1 MIRNY
6 TLALFFGL
14 LILSC
19 NKTEE
24 KIISDNNP
32 PADNTIPAS
41 LRINFINKIY
51 ISLIGREPET
61 AEFNA
66 ADLTLRNSNFSSASR
81 KTIVQEILN
90 QDAFLDREF
99 EIYRN
104 DLISGVDT
112 AEISELITTF
122 EFLLTNSTYMQQ
134 WPLIEIE
141 KARLISLRNVSA
153 ELKNGTIS
161 LIEMQRRCVDNYY
174 FDQLNMGSLNF
185 VIACFQH
192 LLLRNPTQ
200 FEQTEGVK
208 MVDGFNGILFLQTGE
223 SKAQFQQIFF
233 QSDDYYAGQIKL
245 IYLRFMLRLPTSE
258 EEVFYSSRLKSD
270 GNISNVLIDLLSS
283 DEYAGI

>member
-6 TLALFFGL
+6 TLALFIGL

-24 KIISDNNP
+24 KIIPDNNP

-41 LRINFINKIY
+41 LRINFINKVY

-104 DLISGVDT
+104 DLMSGVDT

-141 KARLISLRNVSA
+141 KARLISLRNVGS

-161 LIEMQRRCVDNYY
+161 LIEMQRRCVDNFY

-185 VIACFQH
+185 VIACFQN

-208 MVDGFNGILFLQTGE
+208 MLDGFNGILFLQTGE

-233 QSDDYYAGQIKL
+233 QSDDYFAGQIKL
-245 IYLRFMLRLPTSE
+245 NYLRFMLRLPSSE

-270 GNISNVLIDLLSS
+270 GNIKTILIDLLSS

>member
-6 TLALFFGL
+6 TLALFIGL

-24 KIISDNNP
+24 KIIPDNNP

-41 LRINFINKIY
+41 LRINFINKVY

-141 KARLISLRNVSA
+141 KARLISLRNVGS

-161 LIEMQRRCVDNYY
+161 LIEMQRRCVDNFY

-185 VIACFQH
+185 VIACFQN

-208 MVDGFNGILFLQTGE
+208 MLDGFNGILFLQTGE

-233 QSDDYYAGQIKL
+233 QSDDYFAGQIKL
-245 IYLRFMLRLPTSE
+245 NYLRFMLRLPTSE

-270 GNISNVLIDLLSS
+270 GNIKTILIDLLSS

>member
-6 TLALFFGL
+6 TLALFIGL
-14 LILSC
+14 LFLSC

-24 KIISDNNP
+24 KIIGDNNP

-41 LRINFINKIY
+41 LRINFINKVY

-104 DLISGVDT
+104 DLMSGVDT

-141 KARLISLRNVSA
+141 KARLISLRNVGS

-161 LIEMQRRCVDNYY
+161 LIEMQRRCVDNFY

-185 VIACFQH
+185 VIACFQN

-208 MVDGFNGILFLQTGE
+208 MLDGFNGILFLQTGE

-233 QSDDYYAGQIKL
+233 QSDDYFAGQIKL
-245 IYLRFMLRLPTSE
+245 NYLRFMLRLPSSE

-270 GNISNVLIDLLSS
+270 GNIKTILIDLLSS

>member
-6 TLALFFGL
+6 TLALFIGL

-24 KIISDNNP
+24 KIIPDNNP

-41 LRINFINKIY
+41 LRINFINKVY

-104 DLISGVDT
+104 DLMSGVDT

-122 EFLLTNSTYMQQ
+122 EFLLTNSTYMQH

-141 KARLISLRNVSA
+141 KARLISLRNVGS

-161 LIEMQRRCVDNYY
+161 LIEMQRRCVDNFY

-185 VIACFQH
+185 VIACFQN

-208 MVDGFNGILFLQTGE
+208 MLDGFNGILFLQTGE

-233 QSDDYYAGQIKL
+233 QSDDYFAGQIKL
-245 IYLRFMLRLPTSE
+245 NYLRFMLRLPSSE
-258 EEVFYSSRLKSD
+258 EEVLYSSRLKSD
-270 GNISNVLIDLLSS
+270 GNIKTILIDLLSS

>member
-6 TLALFFGL
+6 TLALFIGL

-24 KIISDNNP
+24 KIIGDNNP

-41 LRINFINKIY
+41 LRINFINKVY

-66 ADLTLRNSNFSSASR
+66 ADLSLRNSNFSSASR

-104 DLISGVDT
+104 DLISGIDT
-112 AEISELITTF
+112 AEISDLITTF
-122 EFLLTNSTYMQQ
+122 EFLLTNSTYIQQ

-141 KARLISLRNVSA
+141 KARLISLRNVGA

-223 SKAQFQQIFF
+223 SKAQFEQIFF

>member
-6 TLALFFGL
+6 TLALFIGL

-24 KIISDNNP
+24 KIIGDNNP

-41 LRINFINKIY
+41 LRINFINKVY

-66 ADLTLRNSNFSSASR
+66 ADLSLRNSNFSSASR

-141 KARLISLRNVSA
+141 KARLISLRNVGS

-161 LIEMQRRCVDNYY
+161 LIEMQRRCVDNFY

-223 SKAQFQQIFF
+223 SKAQFEQIFF

-270 GNISNVLIDLLSS
+270 GNIKTILVDLLSS

>member
-6 TLALFFGL
+6 ILALSFGL

-32 PADNTIPAS
+32 PADNTFPAS

-51 ISLIGREPET
+51 ISLLGREPET
-61 AEFNA
+61 SEFND
-66 ADLTLRNSNFSSASR
+66 ADLSLRNSNFSIASR
-81 KTIVQEILN
+81 KTLVQEILN

-104 DLISGVDT
+104 DLLSGVDT
-112 AEISELITTF
+112 AEITELITTF

-141 KARLISLRNVSA
+141 KARLISLRNVSS

-185 VIACFQH
+185 VIACFQN

-208 MVDGFNGILFLQTGE
+208 MLDGFNGILFLQTGE

-233 QSDDYYAGQIKL
+233 QSDDYFAGQIKL
-245 IYLRFMLRLPTSE
+245 NYLRFMLRLPTSE

-270 GNISNVLIDLLSS
+270 GNIKTILIDLLSS

>member
-1 MIRNY
+1 
-6 TLALFFGL
+6 
-14 LILSC
+14 
-19 NKTEE
+19 
-24 KIISDNNP
+24 
-32 PADNTIPAS
+32 
-41 LRINFINKIY
+41 
-51 ISLIGREPET
+51 
-61 AEFNA
+61 
-66 ADLTLRNSNFSSASR
+66 
-81 KTIVQEILN
+81 VQEILD
-90 QDAFLDREF
+90 QDGFLDREF

-104 DLISGVDT
+104 DLMNGVDT

-141 KARLISLRNVSA
+141 KARLISLRNVGS

-223 SKAQFQQIFF
+223 SKAHFEQIFF

-258 EEVFYSSRLKSD
+258 EEVFYSSKLKSD
-270 GNISNVLIDLLSS
+270 GNIKTILIDLLSS

>member
-6 TLALFFGL
+6 TLALFIGL
-14 LILSC
+14 LFLSC

-24 KIISDNNP
+24 KIIPDNNP
-32 PADNTIPAS
+32 PADTTIPAS
-41 LRINFINKIY
+41 LRINFINKVY

-61 AEFNA
+61 TEFNA
-66 ADLTLRNSNFSSASR
+66 ADLTLRNSNFSGASR

-90 QDAFLDREF
+90 QNAFLDREF

-104 DLISGVDT
+104 DLMSGVDT

-141 KARLISLRNVSA
+141 KVRLISLRNVGS

-161 LIEMQRRCVDNYY
+161 LIEMQRRCVDNFY

-185 VIACFQH
+185 VIACFQS
-192 LLLRNPTQ
+192 LLLRNPTE
-200 FEQTEGVK
+200 FEKSEGVK
-208 MVDGFNGILFLQTGE
+208 MLDGFNGILFLQTGE
-223 SKAQFQQIFF
+223 SKLQFQQIFF
-233 QSDDYYAGQIKL
+233 QSDDYFAGQIKL
-245 IYLRFMLRLPTSE
+245 NYLRFMLRLPTSE
-258 EEVFYSSRLKSD
+258 EEVFYSSKLKSD
-270 GNISNVLIDLLSS
+270 GNIKTILIDLLSS

>member
-6 TLALFFGL
+6 TLALFIGL

-24 KIISDNNP
+24 KIIPDNNP

-41 LRINFINKIY
+41 LRINFINKVY

-104 DLISGVDT
+104 DLMSGVDT

-141 KARLISLRNVSA
+141 KARLISLRNVGS

-161 LIEMQRRCVDNYY
+161 LIEMQRRCVDNFY

-185 VIACFQH
+185 VIACFQN

-208 MVDGFNGILFLQTGE
+208 MLDGFNGILFLQTGE

-233 QSDDYYAGQIKL
+233 QSDDYFAGQIKL
-245 IYLRFMLRLPTSE
+245 NYLRFMLRLPSSE
-258 EEVFYSSRLKSD
+258 EEVLYSSRLKSD
-270 GNISNVLIDLLSS
+270 GNIKTILIDLLSS

>member
-6 TLALFFGL
+6 TLALFIGL

-24 KIISDNNP
+24 KIIPDNNP

-41 LRINFINKIY
+41 LRINFINKVY

-141 KARLISLRNVSA
+141 KARLISLRNVGS

-161 LIEMQRRCVDNYY
+161 LIEMQRRCVDNFY

-185 VIACFQH
+185 VIACFQN

-208 MVDGFNGILFLQTGE
+208 MLDGFNGILFLQTGE

-233 QSDDYYAGQIKL
+233 QSDDYFAGQIKL
-245 IYLRFMLRLPTSE
+245 NYLRFMLRLPSSE
-258 EEVFYSSRLKSD
+258 EEVLYSSRLKSD
-270 GNISNVLIDLLSS
+270 GNIKTILIDLLSS

>member
-6 TLALFFGL
+6 ILALFIGL
-14 LILSC
+14 LVLSC

-24 KIISDNNP
+24 KIIGDNNP

-41 LRINFINKIY
+41 LRINFINKVY

-66 ADLTLRNSNFSSASR
+66 ADLTLRNSNFSGASR

-104 DLISGVDT
+104 DLMSGVDT
-112 AEISELITTF
+112 VEISELITTF

-141 KARLISLRNVSA
+141 KARLISLRNVGA

-185 VIACFQH
+185 VIACFQN

-208 MVDGFNGILFLQTGE
+208 MLDGFNGILFLQTGE

-233 QSDDYYAGQIKL
+233 QSDDYFAGQIKL
-245 IYLRFMLRLPTSE
+245 NYLRFMLRLPTSE
-258 EEVFYSSRLKSD
+258 EEVYYSSRLMSD
-270 GNISNVLIDLLSS
+270 GNIKTILIDLLSS

>member
-6 TLALFFGL
+6 SLALFIGL
-14 LILSC
+14 LFLSC

-24 KIISDNNP
+24 KIIGDNNP

-51 ISLIGREPET
+51 ISLLGREPET
-61 AEFNA
+61 LEFND
-66 ADLTLRNSNFSSASR
+66 ADLSLRNSNFSIASR
-81 KTIVQEILN
+81 KTIVQEILD
-90 QDAFLDREF
+90 QDGFLDREF

-104 DLISGVDT
+104 DLLSGLDT
-112 AEISELITTF
+112 AEVSELIATF
-122 EFLLTNSTYMQQ
+122 EFLLTSSTYESQ
-134 WPLIEIE
+134 WPQIEIE
-141 KARLISLRNVSA
+141 KARLISFRNIGS

-185 VIACFQH
+185 VIACFQS
-192 LLLRNPTQ
+192 LLLRNPTE
-200 FEQTEGVK
+200 FEKSEGVK

-223 SKAQFQQIFF
+223 SKTQFQQIFF
-233 QSDDYYAGQIKL
+233 QSDNYYAGQIKL
-245 IYLRFMLRLPTSE
+245 NFLRFMLRLPNSE
-258 EEVFYSSRLKSD
+258 EEVYFSSRLKSE
-270 GNISNVLIDLLSS
+270 GNINTVLIDLLSS

>member
-1 MIRNY
+1 MIRNV
-6 TLALFFGL
+6 TLALLIGL
-14 LILSC
+14 LFLSC

-24 KIISDNNP
+24 KIIGDNNP

-61 AEFNA
+61 SEFND
-66 ADLTLRNSNFSSASR
+66 ADLVLRNSNFSIASR
-81 KTIVQEILN
+81 KTIIQEILN

-104 DLISGVDT
+104 DLMSGIDT
-112 AEISELITTF
+112 AEISDLITTF
-122 EFLLTNSTYMQQ
+122 EFLLTNSTYIQQ
-134 WPLIEIE
+134 WPQIEIE
-141 KARLISLRNVSA
+141 KARLISLFNVGS
-153 ELKNGTIS
+153 ELKNGNIT
-161 LIEMQRRCVDNYY
+161 LVEMQRRCVDNYY

-185 VIACFQH
+185 VIACFQN

-208 MVDGFNGILFLQTGE
+208 MLDGFNGILFLQTGE

-233 QSDDYYAGQIKL
+233 QSDNYYAGQIKL
-245 IYLRFMLRLPTSE
+245 NFLRFMLRLPNSE
-258 EEVFYSSRLKSD
+258 EEVYFSSRLKSE
-270 GNISNVLIDLLSS
+270 GNIKSVLIDLLSL

>member
-6 TLALFFGL
+6 ILALFIGL
-14 LILSC
+14 LVLSC

-24 KIISDNNP
+24 KIIGDNNP

-41 LRINFINKIY
+41 LRINFINKVY

-104 DLISGVDT
+104 DLMNGVDT
-112 AEISELITTF
+112 VEISELITTF

-141 KARLISLRNVSA
+141 KARLISLRNVGA

-174 FDQLNMGSLNF
+174 FDQQNMGSLNF
-185 VIACFQH
+185 VIACFQN

-208 MVDGFNGILFLQTGE
+208 MLDGFNGILFLQTGE

-233 QSDDYYAGQIKL
+233 QSDDYFAGQIKL
-245 IYLRFMLRLPTSE
+245 NYLRFMLRLPTSE
-258 EEVFYSSRLKSD
+258 EEVYYSSRLMSD
-270 GNISNVLIDLLSS
+270 GNIKTILIDLLSS

>member
-6 TLALFFGL
+6 TLALFIGL
-14 LILSC
+14 LSLSC

-24 KIISDNNP
+24 KIIPDNNP
-32 PADNTIPAS
+32 PADTTIPAS
-41 LRINFINKIY
+41 LRINFINKVY

-112 AEISELITTF
+112 AEISELIMTF

-141 KARLISLRNVSA
+141 KARLISLRNVAS

-161 LIEMQRRCVDNYY
+161 LIEMQRRCVDNFY

-185 VIACFQH
+185 VLACFQN

-208 MVDGFNGILFLQTGE
+208 MLDGFNGILFLQTGE

-233 QSDDYYAGQIKL
+233 QSDDYFAGQIKL
-245 IYLRFMLRLPTSE
+245 NFLRLMLRLPSSE
-258 EEVFYSSRLKSD
+258 EEVFYSSRLKSER
-270 GNISNVLIDLLSS
+270 NIKTILIDLLSS